1 MRTAIRD
8 IAEGAEMGLE
18 TGSVPGL
25 SCSLYGGVDFEED
38 YREVTRRLAVGKI
51 AYASPLLEYGVL

>member
-25 SCSLYGGVDFEED
+25 SCSLYGGVDFGED
-38 YREVTRRLAVGKI
+38 YRITGK
-51 AYASPLLEYGVL
+51 

>member
-8 IAEGAEMGLE
+8 ITEGVEM
-18 TGSVPGL
+18 GSVPGL

-38 YREVTRRLAVGKI
+38 YREVTGWSAVGKI
-51 AYASPLLEYGVL
+51 AFVLPPPEYGVL